1 MNHEHCEAQNVFHTR
16 MGYMKSWEV
25 VQSFQKF
32 FFFLKFRNAQVTS
45 STFLLNTSNQ
55 SGHKREKQTLRKR
68 TAKISNPDH
77 S

>member
-32 FFFLKFRNAQVTS
+32 FFFFFKVQKCASDIKHFSFKYFQPIRSQVGV
-45 STFLLNTSNQ
+45 Q
-55 SGHKREKQTLRKR
+55 ARK
-68 TAKISNPDH
+68 TNIKDTNS
-77 S
+77 